1 MLAVGHW
8 AVVLLVVAADED
20 CSLLVVNSTMGH
32 RMYTKDWHCAEQV
45 GDPGTTL
52 WDNVLEFKGTRG
64 STLHSVR
71 FFPTWYAFT
80 PGQPIQKD
88 CVTWGDRTY
97 LIFRVGRRLSD
108 DVRDEFLSGATKRSI
123 LLSRASAVI
132 GDYIPKKLN
141 FAFEGLAIFLFRRG
155 AGFVRREVKLR
166 FAQGHETGGGNDWWI
181 GNSPDICYQNSS
193 GRGFICGELGFYP
206 WPPGSSIFK
215 KPNNHRF
222 KVYPRPI

>member
-132 GDYIPKKLN
+132 GSSDPT
-141 FAFEGLAIFLFRRG
+141 FR
-155 AGFVRREVKLR
+155 
-166 FAQGHETGGGNDWWI
+166 
-181 GNSPDICYQNSS
+181 
-193 GRGFICGELGFYP
+193 
-206 WPPGSSIFK
+206 
-215 KPNNHRF
+215 
-222 KVYPRPI
+222 